1 MNDNRTRSIL
11 QRLPMILA
19 VTAAS
24 YGLPLQA
31 QATRV
36 NAGAAMSNSAP
47 SRASTDLASLAMPAT
62 PQR

>member
-24 YGLPLQA
+24 YGLPVQA

-36 NAGAAMSNSAP
+36 SATMSNSAP
-47 SRASTDLASLAMPAT
+47 GRAAAGLAPLPPASA
-62 PQR
+62 QR